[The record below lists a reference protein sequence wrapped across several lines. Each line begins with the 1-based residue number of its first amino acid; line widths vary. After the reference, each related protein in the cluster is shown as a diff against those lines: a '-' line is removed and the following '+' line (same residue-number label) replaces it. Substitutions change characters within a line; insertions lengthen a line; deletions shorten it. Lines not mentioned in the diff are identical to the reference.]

1 MASGTPLRLLLCLSL
16 LAPVG
21 CGDAATDG
29 AADDESAATTATDP
43 RPALKTHTFHIA
55 KSVLQPGAFEDQ
67 GGALVLRLPY
77 APVQPVFSD
86 LTTTIHNPRL
96 KTRGE
101 AHLTVLTPAEVQS
114 TGLAMAQLV
123 AIADAA
129 PEIDDL
135 TLACL
140 GVGIPDG
147 KPSLQTFY
155 LVAHSA
161 KVVAVRSAIAAKAHG
176 ALDAT
181 HYFPHVTVGFTSRDL
196 FPESDHIQNKATT
209 TCPNPTGLVVE

>member
-1 MASGTPLRLLLCLSL
+1 MTSQTSPRLLLCLSL
-16 LAPVG
+16 LATVA
-21 CGDAATDG
+21 CGDAATDSAEG
-29 AADDESAATTATDP
+29 DESAATTATDP

-55 KSVLQPGAFEDQ
+55 RTVLQAGAFGDQ

-86 LTTTIHNPRL
+86 LTKTIHNPKL

-101 AHLTVLTPAEVQS
+101 AHLTVLTPAEVQA
-114 TGLAMAQLV
+114 TGLSMAQLLS
-123 AIADAA
+123 IAGAG
-129 PEIDDL
+129 PSITDL
-135 TLACL
+135 ELSCM

-161 KVVAVRSAIAAKAHG
+161 EIVAVRAAIAAKAHG

-196 FPESDHIQNKATT
+196 FPESDHIQNKASA